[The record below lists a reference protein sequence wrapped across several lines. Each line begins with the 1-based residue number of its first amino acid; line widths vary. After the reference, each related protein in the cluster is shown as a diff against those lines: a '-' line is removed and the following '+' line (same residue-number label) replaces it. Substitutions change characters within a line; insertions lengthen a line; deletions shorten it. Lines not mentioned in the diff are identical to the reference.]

1 MSAEFIAVGKQRA
14 QLIYILLAVVCMLP
28 TPATT
33 FLPVELPGTTTTS
46 TTATATTKPTTG
58 LATVTANAGF
68 VPAVAPAAPSTN
80 NELSDTIIP
89 PDTMDQCPMGYF
101 HCNISAQCVP
111 QRLNCDE
118 KADCDDAS
126 DEWNCV
132 NDVDARFWDHFFRK
146 QPYGRHDDVPV
157 ETCFWLKNNSYSCLC
172 RGDEILCRFQQLTAM
187 PANLPATEL
196 TMLDLTGNN
205 FPHIDEHFFA
215 QLPFVESLVLK
226 FCSIEDLAPFTFQR
240 FSEIP
245 LKTLYLDENKIV
257 SLSENLFAAG
267 NTLKI
272 LILSGN
278 RIQELHSYDFQHLA
292 SLTELDLRGNRIE
305 TFEAKVFEDLQSL
318 EVLYLNENFIHQIRP
333 GMFPLLT
340 KLHTLSL
347 AHNWIVDIERNSF
360 TFPRLLHLFLAGN
373 RLSVLRTRTFCP
385 LRLLQGLHLNDNRLA
400 HFELHAFDCM
410 QNLTSL
416 LLTGNEFKTL
426 DPRVLQNLTNL
437 NYIYFSWFHL
447 CRAALHVRVCEPRGD
462 GISSTYHLL
471 DNQILRGSVW
481 IMAFV
486 ATIGN
491 LLVLLGRYFYKSR
504 SNVEHSLYLRHLA
517 ASDFLMGVYLTIIAC
532 ADIKFR
538 GKYIIYDELWRQSV
552 WCDFS
557 GFLSTF
563 SCQSSTLLL
572 TLVTWDRLMSVTR
585 PLKPRDSGKMRIIFR
600 LVLLWG
606 LSFLLAAL
614 PFLPLQYFG
623 GHFYGTNGV
632 CLSLHIHDPFAKGWE
647 YSALLF
653 ILINTISLI
662 FISNSYIRML
672 QAIRDSGGGMR
683 STLSGRENV
692 VATRFAII
700 VTTDCACWLPIIA
713 VKVAALSGCAISP
726 ALYAWLAVLVLPVNS
741 ALNPVLYTLTTAAFK
756 QQLLRY
762 CQAVPNTCSL
772 MTDPRSQS
780 QTAFDSNLS
789 MSLGH
794 FSSIRTNHSHNCS
807 RSSSRKRSQNRRLSY
822 V

>member
-1 MSAEFIAVGKQRA
+1 MMSLEIISVMEHSTRFVYVA
-14 QLIYILLAVVCMLP
+14 LAIVCLLP

-33 FLPVELPGTTTTS
+33 FLPLMLPTTTT
-46 TTATATTKPTTG
+46 TTAAVTVSTG
-58 LATVTANAGF
+58 LAAAAAANE
-68 VPAVAPAAPSTN
+68 PA
-80 NELSDTIIP
+80 DTIIA
-89 PDTMDQCPMGYF
+89 PDVMDQCPMGYF

-111 QRLNCDE
+111 QRLNCDD

-132 NDVDARFWDHFFRK
+132 NDVDAKFWDHFFRK

-157 ETCFWLKNNSYSCLC
+157 ETCYWLNSTNFSCLC

-196 TMLDLTGNN
+196 AMLDLTGNN
-205 FPHIDEHFFA
+205 FPNIDEHFIA
-215 QLPFVESLVLK
+215 QLPVVESLVLK
-226 FCSIEDLAPFTFQR
+226 FCSIEQLAPYAFR
-240 FSEIP
+240 RLSEIP
-245 LKTLYLDENKIV
+245 LKTLYLDENKITN
-257 SLSENLFAAG
+257 LPENLFSAE
-267 NTLKI
+267 NSLKTLI
-272 LILSGN
+272 VSGN
-278 RIQELHSYDFQHLA
+278 RIKELHNYDFQHLER
-292 SLTELDLRGNRIE
+292 LTELDLRGNRIE
-305 TFEAKVFEDLQSL
+305 TFEADVFGMLQSL
-318 EVLYLNENFIHQIRP
+318 EVLYLNENHIHQIRP
-333 GMFPLLT
+333 GMFPVLT

-347 AHNWIVDIERNSF
+347 AHNRIADIERNSF

-373 RLSVLRTRTFCP
+373 RLSVLRARTFCP

-400 HFELHAFDCM
+400 HFELDAFDCM

-471 DNQILRGSVW
+471 DNQILRGS
-481 IMAFV
+481 
-486 ATIGN
+486 
-491 LLVLLGRYFYKSR
+491 
-504 SNVEHSLYLRHLA
+504 
-517 ASDFLMGVYLTIIAC
+517 IA
-532 ADIKFR
+532 
-538 GKYIIYDELWRQSV
+538 
-552 WCDFS
+552 
-557 GFLSTF
+557 
-563 SCQSSTLLL
+563 
-572 TLVTWDRLMSVTR
+572 
-585 PLKPRDSGKMRIIFR
+585 FR
-600 LVLLWG
+600 LGLLWG
-606 LSFLLAAL
+606 MSFVLAAL
-614 PFLPLQYFG
+614 PFLPIQYFG

-653 ILINTISLI
+653 ILINTVSLI

-700 VTTDCACWLPIIA
+700 VTTDCACWLPIIV

-726 ALYAWLAVLVLPVNS
+726 SLYAWLAVLVLPVNS

-762 CQAVPNTCSL
+762 CQAVPTSCSL
-772 MTDPRSQS
+772 MTDPRSQT

-794 FSSIRTNHSHNCS
+794 FSSIRTNHSHNYSC
-807 RSSSRKRSQNRRLSY
+807 SSSRKRSQNRRLSY

>member
-1 MSAEFIAVGKQRA
+1 MVCQKIPTGN
-14 QLIYILLAVVCMLP
+14 YILFCIHVVLAIVCLLP

-33 FLPVELPGTTTTS
+33 FLPLTLP
-46 TTATATTKPTTG
+46 TTATASAT
-58 LATVTANAGF
+58 LA
-68 VPAVAPAAPSTN
+68 AVIAPP
-80 NELSDTIIP
+80 NELADTIIA
-89 PDTMDQCPMGYF
+89 PDAMDNCPMGYF
-101 HCNISAQCVP
+101 HCNTSAQCVP

-132 NDVDARFWDHFFRK
+132 NDVDAKFWDHFFRK

-157 ETCFWLKNNSYSCLC
+157 ETCYWLNNTNFNCLC
-172 RGDEILCRFQQLTAM
+172 RGEEILCRFQQLTAM
-187 PANLPATEL
+187 PANLPVMEL
-196 TMLDLTGNN
+196 AMLDLTGNN
-205 FPHIDEHFFA
+205 FPYIDEHFFA
-215 QLPFVESLVLK
+215 QLPIVESLVLK
-226 FCSIEDLAPFTFQR
+226 FCSIERLASFAFKR
-240 FSEIP
+240 FSVIP
-245 LKTLYLDENKIV
+245 LKTLYLDENKIS
-257 SLSENLFAAG
+257 SLPENLFPSG
-267 NTLKI
+267 NSLKT

-278 RIQELHSYDFQHLA
+278 HIEELHSYDFQYLDG
-292 SLTELDLRGNRIE
+292 LMELDLRNNRIKIFDAE
-305 TFEAKVFEDLQSL
+305 VFETLQSL
-318 EVLYLNENFIHQIRP
+318 EVLYLNENHIHHINP

-347 AHNWIVDIERNSF
+347 AHNRIENIERNSF

-373 RLSVLRTRTFCP
+373 RLSVLRAHTFCP
-385 LRLLQGLHLNDNRLA
+385 LRLLQGLHLNDNHLA
-400 HFELHAFDCM
+400 HCELHAFDCL

-447 CRAALHVRVCEPRGD
+447 CRAALHVRVCEPHGD

-471 DNQILRGSVW
+471 DNQILRASVW
-481 IMAFV
+481 VMAFV
-486 ATIGN
+486 ATVGN

-517 ASDFLMGVYLTIIAC
+517 ASDFLMGVYLTVIAC

-538 GKYIIYDELWRQSV
+538 GKYIIYDELWRQSL

-585 PLKPRDSGKMRIIFR
+585 PLKPRDSGKTRIVFR

-606 LSFLLAAL
+606 MSFVLAAL
-614 PFLPLQYFG
+614 PFLPIQYFG

-632 CLSLHIHDPFAKGWE
+632 CLSLHIHDPFTKGWE

-700 VTTDCACWLPIIA
+700 VTTDCACWLPIII

-726 ALYAWLAVLVLPVNS
+726 SLYAWLAVLVLPVNS

-762 CQAVPNTCSL
+762 CQAVPTTCSL
-772 MTDPRSQS
+772 MTDPRSQT
-780 QTAFDSNLS
+780 QIAFDSNLS

-794 FSSIRTNHSHNCS
+794 FGSIRTQSHSHNS
-807 RSSSRKRSQNRRLSY
+807 NRSSGRKRSQNRRLSY

>member
-1 MSAEFIAVGKQRA
+1 MLSLTIISVMKHSTRFVYVA
-14 QLIYILLAVVCMLP
+14 LAIVCLLP

-33 FLPVELPGTTTTS
+33 FLPLTLPTTTT
-46 TTATATTKPTTG
+46 TTAAVTVSTG
-58 LATVTANAGF
+58 LATAAVNE
-68 VPAVAPAAPSTN
+68 PADAIIAP
-80 NELSDTIIP
+80 DV
-89 PDTMDQCPMGYF
+89 MDQCPMGYF

-111 QRLNCDE
+111 QRLNCDD

-132 NDVDARFWDHFFRK
+132 NDVDAKFWDHFFRK

-157 ETCFWLKNNSYSCLC
+157 ETCYWLNSTNFSCLC

-196 TMLDLTGNN
+196 AMLDLTGNN
-205 FPHIDEHFFA
+205 FPNIDENFFA
-215 QLPFVESLVLK
+215 QLPVVESLVLK
-226 FCSIEDLAPFTFQR
+226 FCSIEQLAPYAFR
-240 FSEIP
+240 RLSEIP
-245 LKTLYLDENKIV
+245 LKTLYLDENKIT
-257 SLSENLFAAG
+257 SLSENLFSAE
-267 NTLKI
+267 NSLIT

-278 RIQELHSYDFQHLA
+278 RIKELHNYDFQHLER
-292 SLTELDLRGNRIE
+292 LTELDLRGNRIE
-305 TFEAKVFEDLQSL
+305 TFEADVFGMLQSL
-318 EVLYLNENFIHQIRP
+318 EVLYLNENHIHQIRP
-333 GMFPLLT
+333 GMFPVLT

-347 AHNWIVDIERNSF
+347 AHNRIADIERNSF

-373 RLSVLRTRTFCP
+373 RLSVLRARTFCP

-400 HFELHAFDCM
+400 QFELHAFDCM

-426 DPRVLQNLTNL
+426 DPRVLQNLSSL

-481 IMAFV
+481 VMAFV
-486 ATIGN
+486 ATVGN

-517 ASDFLMGVYLTIIAC
+517 ASDFLMGIYLTIIAC
-532 ADIKFR
+532 ADIRFR
-538 GKYIIYDELWRQSV
+538 GKYIYYDELWRQSV

-585 PLKPRDSGKMRIIFR
+585 PLKPRDSGKTRIVFR
-600 LVLLWG
+600 LGLLWG
-606 LSFLLAAL
+606 MSFVLAAL
-614 PFLPLQYFG
+614 PFLPIKYFG

-653 ILINTISLI
+653 ILINTVSLI

-700 VTTDCACWLPIIA
+700 VTTDCACWLPIIV

-726 ALYAWLAVLVLPVNS
+726 SLYAWLAVLVLPVNS

-762 CQAVPNTCSL
+762 CQAVPTSCSL
-772 MTDPRSQS
+772 MTDPRSQT

-794 FSSIRTNHSHNCS
+794 FSSIRTNHSHNYS

>member
-1 MSAEFIAVGKQRA
+1 MARQRIFVTNFA
-14 QLIYILLAVVCMLP
+14 TSDIYLALAVVCLLP
-28 TPATT
+28 PHANT
-33 FLPVELPGTTTTS
+33 FLPLTIYASSPNTRTSTITTTTTVKVS
-46 TTATATTKPTTG
+46 
-58 LATVTANAGF
+58 LAVAA
-68 VPAVAPAAPSTN
+68 AVAPAN
-80 NELSDTIIP
+80 NLLDTIIA
-89 PDTMDQCPMGYF
+89 PDAYNNCPMGYF
-101 HCNISAQCVP
+101 HCNISTQCVP

-132 NDVDARFWDHFFRK
+132 NDVDAKFWDHFFRK

-157 ETCFWLKNNSYSCLC
+157 EKCFWLNNTNFSCLC

-187 PANLPATEL
+187 PANLPAMEL
-196 TMLDLTGNN
+196 SMLDLTGNN
-205 FPHIDEHFFA
+205 FPYIDEHFFA
-215 QLPFVESLVLK
+215 QLPMVESLVLK
-226 FCSIEDLAPFTFQR
+226 FCSIESLAALTFRRLSQ
-240 FSEIP
+240 IP
-245 LKTLYLDENKIV
+245 LKTLYLDENKIT
-257 SLSENLFAAG
+257 SLPENLFTAG
-267 NTLKI
+267 NSLTTF
-272 LILSGN
+272 ILSGN
-278 RIQELHSYDFQHLA
+278 RIEELHEYDFQHLE

-305 TFEAKVFEDLQSL
+305 TFGAAVFEKLQSL
-318 EVLYLNENFIHQIRP
+318 EVLYLNENRIHQIHT
-333 GMFPLLT
+333 GMFPLLP

-347 AHNWIVDIERNSF
+347 AHNRITDIGRNSF

-373 RLSVLRTRTFCP
+373 LLSTLGARTFCP

-400 HFELHAFDCM
+400 HFDLDSFECM

-462 GISSTYHLL
+462 GISSAYHLL
-471 DNQILRGSVW
+471 DNQILRASVW
-481 IMAFV
+481 VMAFI
-486 ATIGN
+486 ATVGN

-517 ASDFLMGVYLTIIAC
+517 ASDFLMGIYLTIIAC

-552 WCDFS
+552 WCDIA

-585 PLKPRDSGKMRIIFR
+585 PLKPRDSRKTRIAFR
-600 LVLLWG
+600 LVLLWSI
-606 LSFLLAAL
+606 SFVLAAV
-614 PFLPLQYFG
+614 PFLPIKYFG
-623 GHFYGTNGV
+623 SHFYGTNGV
-632 CLSLHIHDPFAKGWE
+632 CLSLHIHDPFAMGWE

-653 ILINTISLI
+653 ILINTVSLI
-662 FISNSYIRML
+662 FISNSYLRML
-672 QAIRDSGGGMR
+672 HAIRDSGGGMR

-692 VATRFAII
+692 VAKRFAVI
-700 VTTDCACWLPIIA
+700 VITDCACWFPIIV
-713 VKVAALSGCAISP
+713 VKVAALSGFQISP

-741 ALNPVLYTLTTAAFK
+741 ALNPILYTLTTAAFK

-762 CQAVPNTCSL
+762 FKDVPNTCSL
-772 MTDPRSQS
+772 MTDPRSQTQS
-780 QTAFDSNLS
+780 AFDSNLS
-789 MSLGH
+789 VTLGH
-794 FSSIRTNHSHNCS
+794 FSSMRTHSHSHSHNYS
-807 RSSSRKRSQNRRLSY
+807 HSSLGRKRSQSRRLSY